1 MPTFKYEAKNFGGKK
16 VSGTLDCSDQDA
28 AISELRK
35 RNLIVLSVKASG
47 GGKGGGKGGGALK
60 GVLTDSNPNRYKSRG
75 DEIVVFTRQLSTMV
89 AAGIPLVEG
98 LEILQEQAENAGFAA
113 VLDSVVEDIRAGGDL
128 SNAFAKYPRCF
139 DTIYV
144 AMVNAGEVSGQ
155 LDTILVRLAEY
166 QEATQHLKREIR
178 AAMTY
183 PIVSLV
189 LVLGI
194 TLFLM
199 IGIVPKFKDVFAS
212 MDITLPALTSGTL
225 WVAEWMTENIVMM
238 FVALIAAVIGVKVY
252 KKTKSGS
259 RQVDWLKLHV
269 PIFGSL
275 FRKVALSRFSKTFAT
290 MVKSGVPILETL
302 EIVSTTVGNQVI
314 SEAVDRA
321 KENVRQGETLS
332 EPLAQSPEFP
342 PMVTKMIG
350 IGERSGAL
358 ETLLDKISEFYD
370 DQVSAAVKSLT
381 SLIEPIM
388 IAIMGFLVGT
398 IVLAVF
404 LPIFEL
410 QKQLANR

>member
-1 MPTFKYEAKNFGGKK
+1 MPTFKYQAKTFAGKK
-16 VSGTLDCSDQDA
+16 VSGSVDGSDQDA
-28 AISELRK
+28 AIAKLRK

-47 GGKGGGKGGGALK
+47 GGGKGGGGGFKAL
-60 GVLTDSNPNRYKSRG
+60 LMDSNPHRYKTRG
-75 DEIVVFTRQLSTMV
+75 DELVVFTRQLSTMV

-113 VLDSVVEDIRAGGDL
+113 VLDNIVEDIRSGGDL
-128 SNAFAKYPRCF
+128 SHAFGAYPRCF
-139 DTIYV
+139 DNIYV
-144 AMVNAGEVSGQ
+144 SMVKAGEVSGQ
-155 LDTILVRLAEY
+155 LDDILVRLAEY
-166 QEATQHLKREIR
+166 MEATQHLKREIK

-183 PIVSLV
+183 PVVSLV

-212 MDITLPALTSGTL
+212 MDIELPALTTGTL
-225 WVAEWMTENIVMM
+225 AVADWMTENIFMM
-238 FVALIAAVIGVKVY
+238 FLLSVGAFIGLKLY
-252 KKTKSGS
+252 KKTAAGS
-259 RQVDWLKLHV
+259 LQIDWLKLHAPV
-269 PIFGSL
+269 FGPL
-275 FRKVALSRFSKTFAT
+275 FSKVALSRFAKTFAT

-302 EIVSTTVGNQVI
+302 DIVSNTVGNQVI
-314 SEAVDRA
+314 SAAVDRA

-332 EPLAQSPEFP
+332 EPLAESPEFP

-358 ETLLDKISEFYD
+358 ENLLDKISEFYD

-388 IAIMGFLVGT
+388 IAVMGFLVGT
-398 IVLAVF
+398 IVLSVF

-410 QKQLANR
+410 QKQLGNR